1 MTLHLKNIASS
12 PEEKLPTLVYKQHF
26 RGCCPNRGAKMSLPV
41 STLREAE
48 QEPSFMLHFCSET
61 RLFISKLLFLT

>member
-48 QEPSFMLHFCSET
+48 QARAIFHAP
-61 RLFISKLLFLT
+61 FL